1 MSFSPLVPFSGYAGY
16 VFLKRTMAAQQA
28 AFSATAEVTRDEDYF
43 RQKISSIKTADDL
56 VSDRRLLGVALG
68 AFGLGDDIN
77 NKFFLKKVLQDGTL
91 NPDALANRLGSKEY
105 LAFSKAFGFG
115 DFSVPNTQLSDFPDQ
130 ILSAYKARA
139 FETAVG
145 QQNDDMRLAL
155 NAERELQ
162 ALAQKPSSDET
173 KWFTV
178 MGSAPLRSVFE
189 KALGLPSG
197 FGALDLDQQ
206 LSMFRDKASRAFGDS
221 RIDQF
226 TDPVALEKLVRT
238 FLIRSEVAA
247 GVSSSSPAAMAL
259 QLLQSR

>member
-1 MSFSPLVPFSGYAGY
+1 M
-16 VFLKRTMAAQQA
+16 
-28 AFSATAEVTRDEDYF
+28 
-43 RQKISSIKTADDL
+43 
-56 VSDRRLLGVALG
+56 
-68 AFGLGDDIN
+68 
-77 NKFFLKKVLQDGTL
+77 
-91 NPDALANRLGSKEY
+91 GSKEY

-115 DFSVPNTQLSDFPDQ
+115 DFSIPNTQLSDFPDQ
-130 ILSAYKARA
+130 IIAAYKARA
-139 FETAVG
+139 FESAVG

-162 ALAQKPSSDET
+162 ALAQKSSSDET

-226 TDPVALEKLVRT
+226 TDPEAIEKLVRT
-238 FLIRSEVAA
+238 FLIRSEVSA
-247 GVSSSSPAAMAL
+247 GISFSSPAAMAL

>member
-1 MSFSPLVPFSGYAGY
+1 MSFVPLVPLSGYAGY
-16 VFLKRTMAAQQA
+16 MFLKRTLTAQQA
-28 AFSATAEVTRDEDYF
+28 AFSATPEVTRDEDYF
-43 RQKISSIKTADDL
+43 RQKIGSVKTAEDL
-56 VSDRRLLGVALG
+56 VGDRRLLGVALG
-68 AFGLGDDIN
+68 AFGLDDDIN

-105 LAFSKAFGFG
+105 LAFAKAFGFG

-130 ILSAYKARA
+130 IITAYKARS
-139 FETAVG
+139 FEAAVG

-155 NAERELQ
+155 NAERELK
-162 ALAQKPSSDET
+162 ALADKSSSDET

-206 LSMFRDKASRAFGDS
+206 LSIFRDKSSRAFGDS

-226 TDPVALEKLVRT
+226 SDPEAMQKLVRT
-238 FLIRSEVAA
+238 FLIRSEVLSGA
-247 GVSSSSPAAMAL
+247 SSISPAAMAL